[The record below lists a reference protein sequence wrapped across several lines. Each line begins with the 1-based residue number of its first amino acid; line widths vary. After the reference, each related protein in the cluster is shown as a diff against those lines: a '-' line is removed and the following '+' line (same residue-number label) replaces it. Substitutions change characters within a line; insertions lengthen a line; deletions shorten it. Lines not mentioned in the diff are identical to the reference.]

1 MAGAAPQ
8 RRARL
13 LNTRD
18 GSNKGSPASSPR
30 VTAAPGNRFIF
41 VININILIQFFI

>member
-30 VTAAPGNRFIF
+30 VTAAPRFIF